1 MKRYCIDMSGL
12 SNPASEDVAPQDI
25 HVTLWVKIHEII
37 VAGHIAVTEEIYEE
51 LTHIPPPLG
60 DCINE
65 NKKALL
71 LEVDNGEWDV
81 KSYISHATRMQ
92 DDHQQF
98 IREFN
103 GGGKGTVGLNDISI
117 VALAKTLK
125 LPLVSMEKRK
135 AHQSDRKRTIPDI
148 CDAEQVT
155 HMTFN
160 EFLRAEGITL

>member
-12 SNPASEDVAPQDI
+12 SNPASEEVAPQDI
-25 HVTLWVKIHEII
+25 HVTLWARIHALIES
-37 VAGHIAVTEEIYEE
+37 GDMAVTEEIYQE

-60 DCINE
+60 DCIKA
-65 NKKALL
+65 NKKGLL
-71 LEVDNGEWDV
+71 LEVDDAEWDGAA
-81 KSYISHATRMQ
+81 YIEHATRMQ
-92 DDHQQF
+92 ADHETF

-125 LPLVSMEKRK
+125 LPVVSMEKRK
-135 AHQSDRKRTIPDI
+135 AHQSDKKRTIPDI
-148 CDAEQVT
+148 CDAENVA
-155 HMTFN
+155 HMSFN